1 MKGHKLT
8 NKEFKERINEIF
20 GERYDLSKADV
31 ENRDEK
37 GRICIIC
44 PEHGEFY
51 KTPNN
56 ILLGHGCPK
65 CAFKKMGD
73 AKSKTTKW
81 FIEKAKEI
89 HGDKYNYN
97 KVKYNGNRNK
107 VCIICPEHG
116 EFWQTP
122 NNHLKG
128 EGCKFCAFDELSKKK
143 KMDIKSF
150 IEKSIK
156 IHNNKYDYRKVDL
169 ENRDEKGRVCI
180 ICPEHGEF
188 WQTPNSHLQGN
199 GCKKCSKSNPP
210 IKLTTE
216 EFIERAKAVHGDKY
230 DYSKVKYEGTAKKV
244 TIICPIHGE
253 FRQIGFLHL
262 KGCKC
267 PKCSDNQKLTTEEFI
282 ERAKAVHGD
291 KYDYSKVKYIN
302 NRTKIPIFCNKK
314 DENGI
319 EHGEFYTTPHLLL
332 KGSGCPKCKQNYKL
346 ENEVRLLLVKNNIDF
361 EEKKTFDGLKRKI
374 ALRPD
379 FYLPKYNIVI
389 ECQGEQHFKPIN
401 FSGRGKEYSEK
412 MFEINKERDEI
423 KRKYFYDN
431 NITMLEYTHCKDT
444 NGVKCVTT
452 KSELLEKILENG
464 TRN

>member
-199 GCKKCSKSNPP
+199 GCKKCSKFNPP

-216 EFIERAKAVHGDKY
+216 EFIERAK
-230 DYSKVKYEGTAKKV
+230 E
-244 TIICPIHGE
+244 
-253 FRQIGFLHL
+253 
-262 KGCKC
+262 
-267 PKCSDNQKLTTEEFI
+267 
-282 ERAKAVHGD
+282 VHGD

-464 TRN
+464 TRI